1 MWSYAPI
8 RSVPVGSVLPQQ
20 TGPIVEFTDYQCG
33 FCRRFDNQTFP
44 QLKKEFIDTGKVRFI
59 SMDLPLDSYDLAR
72 YCTVDIPFYRTFLRT
87 VPPKPPDQHGGREL

>member
-1 MWSYAPI
+1 M
-8 RSVPVGSVLPQQ
+8 
-20 TGPIVEFTDYQCG
+20 EFTDYQCG

-72 YCTVDIPFYRTFLRT
+72 YCTVAPHSSVQSRPSRRTSME
-87 VPPKPPDQHGGREL
+87 GREL